1 MKRAVVL
8 SVMCALSLFGAAY
21 KIPEQS
27 VRSIALSGAYV
38 AGANDADAAYCNPAN
53 MSFMDDG
60 QYFELSFTGAYLPKV
75 KYEGKQVIGSG
86 YPPPEI
92 PANAKSA
99 SQKFLIP
106 HLHYVS
112 PKFGNIRFGLSVVT
126 PAGFAKKWNSEPQTW
141 SAREFTLRTAEI
153 NPSFSYQIH
162 SNFSVGAGVRVLFT
176 DGVIRFNPPHRTE
189 PTKRVLY
196 DIDGDMQTH
205 LGFNLA
211 ASYKLPGLTL
221 AATYRNKI
229 DLKEKGDVT
238 IVDTLANR
246 TIQTQGHTKVP
257 LPATLS
263 LAAAVD
269 VSERARVEVEYERTF
284 WSDYKRL
291 VMTFD
296 GANLYNINK
305 PKNWDDTNTFR
316 LGFTYKNSNKLTTMY
331 GIAYDESP
339 VPEET
344 LGFELPDSDA
354 LVLSLGA
361 LYKVTQRMTLGVAY
375 LYDHKFQRTVSLGN
389 RNGIDGT
396 FSAGGAHLLN
406 LSFNYRF

>member
-1 MKRAVVL
+1 MKRGLLL
-8 SVMCALSLFGAAY
+8 SAICALSLFGAAY

-27 VRSIALSGAYV
+27 VRSVALSGAYV
-38 AGANDADAAYCNPAN
+38 AGAEDADAAYFNPAN
-53 MSFMDDG
+53 MAFMDEG

-75 KYEGKQVIGSG
+75 KYEGKQVVGSG

-92 PANAKSA
+92 PANAKSE

-112 PKFGNIRFGLSVVT
+112 PKFGNVRFGLSVVT
-126 PAGFAKKWNSEPQTW
+126 PAGFAKKWSTEPQKW
-141 SAREFTLRTAEI
+141 SAQEFTLRTAEV
-153 NPSFSYQIH
+153 NPSISYQI
-162 SNFSVGAGVRVLFT
+162 SPNFSVGAGVRVLFT
-176 DGVIRFNPPHRTE
+176 DGVIRLNPPHPRDN
-189 PTKRVLY
+189 TKRLFY
-196 DIDGDMQTH
+196 DMDGDIQTR
-205 LGFNLA
+205 LGFNVA

-246 TIQTQGHTKVP
+246 TIKTTGRTKVP

-284 WSDYKRL
+284 WSSYKRL

-296 GANLYNINK
+296 GASAYNIDK
-305 PKNWDDTNTFR
+305 MKHWDDSNTFR
-316 LGFTYKNSNKLTTMY
+316 IGLTYKNSDKLTTMY
-331 GIAYDESP
+331 GMAYDQSP
-339 VPEET
+339 VPEGT
-344 LGFELPDSDA
+344 MGYELPDSDA
-354 LVLSLGA
+354 LILSLGA
-361 LYKVTQRMTLGVAY
+361 LYKVTQSMTLGVSY
-375 LYDHKFQRTVSLGN
+375 LYDHKFQRTIALGN
-389 RNGIDGT
+389 INGLDGT
-396 FSAGGAHLLN
+396 FSAGGAHLVN

>member
-1 MKRAVVL
+1 MKRGLLL
-8 SVMCALSLFGAAY
+8 SAICALSLFGAAY

-27 VRSIALSGAYV
+27 VRSVALSGAYV
-38 AGANDADAAYCNPAN
+38 AGAEDADAAYFNPAN
-53 MSFMDDG
+53 MAFMDEG

-75 KYEGKQVIGSG
+75 KYEGKQVVSTN
-86 YPPPEI
+86 PFQEI
-92 PANAKSA
+92 PASAKSE

-112 PKFGNIRFGLSVVT
+112 PKFGNVRFGLSVVT
-126 PAGFAKKWNSEPQTW
+126 PAGFAKKWDTEPQIW
-141 SAREFTLRTAEI
+141 SAQEFTLRTLEV
-153 NPSFSYQIH
+153 NPTISYQVNP
-162 SNFSVGAGVRVLFT
+162 NFSVGAGVRVLFT
-176 DGVIRFNPPHRTE
+176 DGVIRLNPPH
-189 PTKRVLY
+189 PNDSTKRLFY
-196 DIDGDMQTH
+196 DMDGDVQTR
-205 LGFNLA
+205 LGFNIA

-238 IVDTLANR
+238 IVDTLLNR
-246 TIQTQGHTKVP
+246 TIKTTGRTKVP

-284 WSDYKRL
+284 WSSYERL

-296 GANLYNINK
+296 GASAYNIDK
-305 PKNWDDTNTFR
+305 MKHWDDSNTFR
-316 LGFTYKNSNKLTTMY
+316 IGLTYKNSDKLTTMY
-331 GIAYDESP
+331 GMAYDQTP
-339 VPEET
+339 VPERT
-344 LGFELPDSDA
+344 IGYELPDSDA
-354 LVLSLGA
+354 LILSLGA
-361 LYKVTQRMTLGVAY
+361 LYKVTQSMTLGVSY

-389 RNGIDGT
+389 INGLDGT
-396 FSAGGAHLLN
+396 FSAGGAHLVN